1 MDSYFFAVFFILT
14 NILQA
19 RMKKRRPQGFEHS
32 TLGDAIDKYIAMS
45 RKEIG
50 KTKTQV
56 LRSIKTYRIANMD
69 CTDIKSTDIIATS
82 LWMHRGAILTLIG
95 SPQTSP

>member
-1 MDSYFFAVFFILT
+1 MDSYFLADFFILT

-19 RMKKRRPQGFEHS
+19 RMKKRRPREFEHS

-45 RKEIG
+45 RKEIS

-56 LRSIKTYRIANMD
+56 RRSHCEHGLHRHQKHRHHRNIPMD
-69 CTDIKSTDIIATS
+69 VASWGIVT
-82 LWMHRGAILTLIG
+82 LTG